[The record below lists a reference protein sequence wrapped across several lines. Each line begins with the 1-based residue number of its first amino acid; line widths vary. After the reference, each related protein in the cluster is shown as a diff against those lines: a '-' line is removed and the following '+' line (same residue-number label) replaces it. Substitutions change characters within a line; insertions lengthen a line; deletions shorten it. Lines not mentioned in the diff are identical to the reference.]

1 MLDCFQ
7 PSAIT
12 RSVLGRLC
20 GAHKIK
26 YIHFRAPWD
35 LHSSRKHSWAPH
47 MCSCGPRVIPS
58 TLGQDWSKV
67 APASFLYF
75 SSCHS
80 EHNVWQ
86 KQETRGKFIW
96 AHVYQ
101 RVSVLCGAKGKTG
114 NIEFCSYHG
123 RPGTKLGHNLQQ
135 SAPKD
140 HTVTDCSPKV
150 TCVHTHTCT
159 HTYTL
164 QPSGRQTFK
173 IFQIQTTTLHREMLQ
188 MFSNPITR
196 RNTDALSRKKRHLW
210 LYTHAREGMSVRVKK
225 RHLWL
230 YTRAREGVS
239 VRVKN
244 LGGSRKPFVLIL
256 VVRQFVP
263 VKDPRE
269 LLELWWVRASHNREV
284 KVMAVG

>member
-1 MLDCFQ
+1 MLGCFQ

-12 RSVLGRLC
+12 HSVLGRLC
-20 GAHKIK
+20 GAHKVK
-26 YIHFRAPWD
+26 SIHFPAPWD
-35 LHSSRKHSWAPH
+35 LHSSRKQSWAPH
-47 MCSCGPRVIPS
+47 MCSCSPHFIPS

-86 KQETRGKFIW
+86 KQEMRGEFNW

-140 HTVTDCSPKV
+140 HTVTDCPQRLHV
-150 TCVHTHTCT
+150 CT
-159 HTYTL
+159 YMH
-164 QPSGRQTFK
+164 
-173 IFQIQTTTLHREMLQ
+173 
-188 MFSNPITR
+188 
-196 RNTDALSRKKRHLW
+196 A
-210 LYTHAREGMSVRVKK
+210 HARIHYN
-225 RHLWL
+225 HLGDKHSK
-230 YTRAREGVS
+230 YFRF
-239 VRVKN
+239 
-244 LGGSRKPFVLIL
+244 KPQHCTEKCSKCFRI
-256 VVRQFVP
+256 Q
-263 VKDPRE
+263 
-269 LLELWWVRASHNREV
+269 
-284 KVMAVG
+284 